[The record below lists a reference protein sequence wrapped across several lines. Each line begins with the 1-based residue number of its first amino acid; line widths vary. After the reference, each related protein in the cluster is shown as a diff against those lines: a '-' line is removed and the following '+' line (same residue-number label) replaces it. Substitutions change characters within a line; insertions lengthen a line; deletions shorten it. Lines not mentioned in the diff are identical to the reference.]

1 MVMTTLSRILK
12 NAFVRGSLIFTV
24 AAFLGSLINYIF
36 NIVVAKKLGPTGFG
50 EITAL
55 FSYTTIF
62 SVPMTVITMV
72 IIQKIGSNTTRG
84 LAYAL
89 TLEQWFLS
97 KLKKWWLLLIPF
109 LFLAPFIQ
117 KLTNLSFYSSVSIVP
132 FVMIGFVGAYYA
144 ALLQGLHLFGWI
156 SALGTIAVFLKL
168 SGALAITDAEWGVL
182 LIIIFL
188 FISTA
193 SAIIGSFIVLRTKS
207 RGSTLIQS
215 KLNKRVIG
223 SIFQKQVIVTFF
235 SILGLT
241 LLGNADIV
249 TAKKFLSA
257 EEAGIYG
264 SWSLFAKIILYI
276 VGPLL
281 TSSYIFFSS
290 QKNKSN
296 HEKVLKT
303 SIIAIVIIGAVS
315 FVFYKN
321 LALPLIRLLLGVRF
335 DAIAPVLGLASVFGT
350 LYTATTFINNYFL
363 SKKSL
368 FSLMPIIAGLA
379 YIPSL
384 YLFGTT
390 IQNLI
395 TVNIATGS
403 VLLLLQIGS
412 LVKYNTDNGKQKK

>member
-1 MVMTTLSRILK
+1 MAVLSRFLQ
-12 NAFVRGSLIFTV
+12 NSFVRGSLILTV
-24 AAFLGSLINYIF
+24 ATFLGSFINYLF

-109 LFLAPFIQ
+109 LFLTPFIQ

-132 FVMIGFVGAYYA
+132 FVMIGFIGAYYG

-156 SALGTIAVFLKL
+156 SAIGSIAVFLKL
-168 SGALAITDAEWGVL
+168 SGALAITNVDSGIL

-188 FISTA
+188 FISAA
-193 SAIIGSFIVLRTKS
+193 SAIVSSFLVLRTKS
-207 RGSTLIQS
+207 KGSTLIQS
-215 KLNKRVIG
+215 KLKKRVLG
-223 SIFQKQVIVTFF
+223 SLFQKQVVVTFF

-249 TAKKFLSA
+249 TAKKFLSS
-257 EEAGIYG
+257 EQAGIYG
-264 SWSLFAKIILYI
+264 SWSLFAKIILYLI
-276 VGPLL
+276 GPMI
-281 TSSYIFFSS
+281 TASYIFFSS
-290 QKNKSN
+290 LKNKQN
-296 HEKVLKT
+296 HELVLKISLAALAT
-303 SIIAIVIIGAVS
+303 IGVVCFVLYQYLSLPVIHILFGAKFNS
-315 FVFYKN
+315 
-321 LALPLIRLLLGVRF
+321 
-335 DAIAPVLGLASVFGT
+335 IAPVLGLASIFGSLYASTT
-350 LYTATTFINNYFL
+350 LINNYFL

-384 YLFGTT
+384 YFFGYT

-403 VLLLLQIGS
+403 VLLLLQIGC
-412 LVKYNTDNGKQKK
+412 LVKYNTVNGSQK